1 MAPVPDV
8 IAQADAISGV
18 DSCISFFAGP
28 TRKDFYAPV
37 NFYDVH
43 YNDKHILGTSGGDV
57 GDMREAIEKIASGAV
72 RAEAMVTHVGGL
84 NAVADTTLRL
94 PSIPGG
100 KKLIYCGVEMPLTA
114 IDDFAALGEK
124 DPLFARLAAI
134 CAANDGLWCLEA
146 EEELLRGARPI

>member
-1 MAPVPDV
+1 MMEQGLLNP
-8 IAQADAISGV
+8 
-18 DSCISFFAGP
+18 AG
-28 TRKDFYAPV
+28 
-37 NFYDVH
+37 
-43 YNDKHILGTSGGDV
+43 L
-57 GDMREAIEKIASGAV
+57 
-72 RAEAMVTHVGGL
+72 VTHIGGL
-84 NAVADTTLRL
+84 DSAREVTLNL